1 MILKICTAK
10 SNVFFYYWQSL
21 VCVFLLRKLSIRP
34 VLPSPVTVTGLTSA
48 VVPVTVTEA
57 GNLRLSVTIA
67 PVTSHVK
74 TLGVTVFGERRK
86 GSPMTAKQGFIPEG
100 LPRSTG
106 RPGSGR
112 RGRQWVHRPHILTA
126 ADLSCPEP

>member
-34 VLPSPVTVTGLTSA
+34 VLPSPVTVAGLTSA

-67 PVTSHVK
+67 PVTSHVE
-74 TLGVTVFGERRK
+74 TPGVTGLGER
-86 GSPMTAKQGFIPEG
+86 
-100 LPRSTG
+100 
-106 RPGSGR
+106 
-112 RGRQWVHRPHILTA
+112 
-126 ADLSCPEP
+126 